1 MTASVSESVGGEV
14 APYAPYDGGSTYSEY
29 GGSGGRRRGKRNSR
43 RRSKKYMRKMYR
55 GGADGDGDGTGGIA
69 QTGQQTGQ
77 QAGQQAGQQTP
88 PNIEENQGG
97 GRRRRGKTQKGKTR
111 KGKTRKGKVSKWITH
126 VKNFSR
132 ANKMDFRDALKD
144 PKCKATYHKMK

>member
-1 MTASVSESVGGEV
+1 MTASVSESLGGEV
-14 APYAPYDGGSTYSEY
+14 AAYDSGNAYSDY
-29 GGSGGRRRGKRNSR
+29 GALGGRRRVKRNSRRSSR

-55 GGADGDGDGTGGIA
+55 GGEGAVNENGGSA
-69 QTGQQTGQ
+69 QTEQQTEQ
-77 QAGQQAGQQTP
+77 VTTS
-88 PNIEENQGG
+88 NIAETQDG
-97 GRRRRGKTQKGKTR
+97 GRRRRGKTQKGKIQKGKTR